1 MIDDTPI
8 PLTEAAKRY
17 PGATA
22 QTLQY
27 EASRG
32 RLRIFKVGR
41 SQYTTIK
48 DLRAMEEAKCRA
60 SERRQGSGL
69 IQAVANGLSE
79 TERASSAQAAAKN
92 VVKMLKSSSL
102 NTSAGNG
109 SRRRVTTP

>member
-22 QTLQY
+22 ETLRY

-41 SQYTTIK
+41 SQFTTIK
-48 DLRAMEEAKCRA
+48 DLRAMEEEKCRA
-60 SERRQGSGL
+60 SERRQGSGST
-69 IQAVANGLSE
+69 QAGDNGLSE
-79 TERASSAQAAAKN
+79 TERLSSARAATEN
-92 VVKMLKSSSL
+92 VVKMLKSNSL

-109 SRRRVTTP
+109 SRRRAMTP